1 MKLDEVNAWN
11 QVNVWN
17 PKLQRW
23 QTPLT
28 TREVSALTHR
38 GHHLCELID
47 KFQLTME
54 QDYLES
60 PFTNHQSLEFAAR
73 GGRDDM
79 CGYQTI
85 RVAGPGRH
93 DDGLNNTV
101 KVYPVWNGWYDIHKY
116 RTTVNEL
123 NNIVLKLGNLANFKL
138 LKR

>member
-11 QVNVWN
+11 QVNAWN

-23 QTPLT
+23 QPPLT
-28 TREVSALTHR
+28 PREVSALTHR

-54 QDYLES
+54 QDYLAQYRD
-60 PFTNHQSLEFAAR
+60 TRSLEFAAR

-85 RVAGPGRH
+85 RVASD
-93 DDGLNNTV
+93 DDGL